1 MKCVKNVIRRGKTY
15 SDYEC
20 NFPISDQITAN
31 IEGEHMATISSDKK
45 KYQHVSELYSP
56 DSIVQ

>member
-31 IEGEHMATISSDKK
+31 IEGENMATISSDK
-45 KYQHVSELYSP
+45 
-56 DSIVQ
+56 